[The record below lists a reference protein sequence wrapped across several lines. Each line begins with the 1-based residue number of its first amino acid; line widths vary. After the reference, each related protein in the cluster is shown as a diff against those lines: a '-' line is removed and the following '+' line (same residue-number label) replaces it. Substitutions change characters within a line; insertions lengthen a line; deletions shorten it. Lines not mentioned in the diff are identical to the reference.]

1 MIDVKSL
8 KSFISQ
14 IVETREIS
22 EKDVEGILASALAAA
37 YKKDFRNKEE
47 RVEGEL
53 NLQKNEIKF
62 YLVKKVVEDNAP
74 EIGKFNPYKEITLSE
89 AKKIDPNVNVG
100 DEIRIPLEYKESFSR
115 IAAQTARQVILQNI
129 KELEKHNVFN
139 EYKEKEG
146 GIVSG
151 TIQKVDQKAV
161 YVNLP
166 KATGIMFRT
175 EAIPGEFYKLG
186 SRMRFY
192 VYDVEKTPGGVEVYL
207 SRAHPYFLSAIFK
220 FEIPEIAEG
229 IIEIKGIARIPG
241 VRSKIAVKSNV
252 EGIDAVGSC
261 IGPRGARVLS
271 ISNELNGERI
281 DIIPYSD
288 DPLQYVINAMLPAK
302 VIKGEILP
310 RRTVRLYVNEEDI
323 PVALG
328 KNGQNIKLAAKLTG
342 WKIDVRLIGEP
353 EKEIEGGIA
362 EVEENMPE
370 DSDNSGSSGEN

>member
-1 MIDVKSL
+1 MIDIKSL

-14 IVETREIS
+14 IVEERELS
-22 EKDVEGILASALAAA
+22 EKEVENIIASALAAA

-53 NLQKNEIKF
+53 DLQKNEIRF
-62 YLVKKVVEDNAP
+62 YLVKKVVENDAP
-74 EIGKFNPYKEITLSE
+74 ELGKFNPYREITLSE
-89 AKKIDPNVNVG
+89 ARKIRNDVAVG
-100 DEIRIPLEYKESFSR
+100 DEIKIPLEYKESFSR
-115 IAAQTARQVILQNI
+115 IAAQPARQVIIQNI
-129 KELEKHNVFN
+129 KELEKENIYN
-139 EYKEKEG
+139 DYKEKEG
-146 GIVSG
+146 GIVTG
-151 TIQKVDQKAV
+151 IIQRVDQKAV

-175 EAIPGEFYKLG
+175 EAIPGEFYRLG

-192 VYDVEKTPGGVEVYL
+192 VYGIEKTPGGVEVYL
-207 SRAHPYFLSAIFK
+207 SRAHPYFIASIFR
-220 FEIPEIAEG
+220 FEIPEISEG

-241 VRSKIAVKSNV
+241 VRSKIAVKSNI

-288 DPLQYVINAMLPAK
+288 DPLEYVINAMLPAK
-302 VIKGEILP
+302 ILKGEILP
-310 RRTVRLYVNEEDI
+310 RRTVRLYVNEEEI
-323 PVALG
+323 PIALG

-362 EVEENMPE
+362 EAEENSQKE
-370 DSDNSGSSGEN
+370 EVGNNQ